1 MSSPT
6 PDSFAQ
12 KAQQA
17 RKRALRSRRLGYGAA
32 LIAAALAVVFIV
44 QGVIHAPPAPPE
56 PPIPEKAQ
64 HIAGG
69 FSSFSGID
77 INNKPFS
84 VKALQGVQ
92 DSRDETLMHL
102 KTVSGA
108 FVRREG
114 GEVQVI
120 ADSADYELKTK
131 DLMVAGN
138 VRFEEPGRY
147 VAKLSSAT
155 VNLERQRI
163 VTKEPVQ
170 VETSGA
176 TVSADSMETSED
188 GKLVILRGHVKAQF
202 AGSVVEK

>member
-1 MSSPT
+1 M
-6 PDSFAQ
+6 
-12 KAQQA
+12 
-17 RKRALRSRRLGYGAA
+17 RSRRLGYAAA
-32 LIAAALAVVFIV
+32 LVAAALAGVFIV
-44 QGVIHAPPAPPE
+44 QGIIHAPPAVPE
-56 PPIPEKAQ
+56 PPAPEKAQ
-64 HIAGG
+64 IISGG

-84 VKALQGVQ
+84 VKAEHGVQ
-92 DSRDETLMHL
+92 DGADETLMHL

-131 DLMVAGN
+131 DLTVAGN

-147 VAKLSSAT
+147 IAKLSSAT

-163 VTKEPVQ
+163 VTNEPVQ

-176 TVSADSMETSED
+176 TVSADSMETSDD

-202 AGSVVEK
+202 VGSVVEK

>member
-6 PDSFAQ
+6 PDTFAQ
-12 KAQQA
+12 KAEQA

-32 LIAAALAVVFIV
+32 LVAAALAGVFIV
-44 QGVIHAPPAPPE
+44 QGVIHAPPTAPE
-56 PPIPEKAQ
+56 PPAPEKAP
-64 HIAGG
+64 HISGG

-84 VKALQGVQ
+84 VKAEQGVQ
-92 DSRDETLMHL
+92 DTHDETLMHL
-102 KTVSGA
+102 KTVIGA

-114 GEVQVI
+114 GEVQVT
-120 ADSADYELKTK
+120 ADNADYELKTK
-131 DLMVAGN
+131 DLIVAGH

-147 VAKLSSAT
+147 VAFLSSAA

-202 AGSVVEK
+202 ASSVVDK